1 MSGKK
6 RTIHPFSINMIFKKI
21 EDQRILRSAEG
32 RFSFTREEKVELV
45 FPAMIG
51 DYLRQLSSSP
61 AGPLSATGFSYIRT
75 ESRFFFFF

>member
-6 RTIHPFSINMIFKKI
+6 RTIHPFTINMIFKKI

-51 DYLRQLSSSP
+51 DYLRQLSSSSYYSFARTGKRRP
-61 AGPLSATGFSYIRT
+61 GAGQG
-75 ESRFFFFF
+75 